1 MFLNLVV
8 MKLILPLIL
17 EVFLTG
23 LVYRSMSFAK
33 LGSSVELVHLSVVVT
48 VFLFSAYFSAK
59 VLARIDSREF
69 SFFCPPVQW
78 FVLAKQVFF
87 SLIPCFV
94 FVTIFVVILL
104 IVLRWDISLSFMVV
118 VKVYLIFLS
127 YTFVGASIGLLGW
140 QIFGHETLAA
150 LFSLVVWGLLIG
162 SFFSLVPIERYV
174 ENLIYF
180 IPVFLHI
187 NPLIAVCHVLEHD
200 IFRTPKLYELT
211 PISSYLF
218 AYPEWYLVCGWQV
231 LIGIFCV
238 AIVLCSRLSH
248 RVI

>member
-1 MFLNLVV
+1 M
-8 MKLILPLIL
+8 
-17 EVFLTG
+17 
-23 LVYRSMSFAK
+23 
-33 LGSSVELVHLSVVVT
+33 
-48 VFLFSAYFSAK
+48 
-59 VLARIDSREF
+59 
-69 SFFCPPVQW
+69 
-78 FVLAKQVFF
+78 
-87 SLIPCFV
+87 
-94 FVTIFVVILL
+94 FVTIFAVILL

-127 YTFVGASIGLLGW
+127 YTLVGASIGLLGW
-140 QIFGHETLAA
+140 RIFGHETLAT

-174 ENLIYF
+174 ENLVYF
-180 IPVFLHI
+180 IPVFLHV

-231 LIGIFCV
+231 LIGICCI